1 MASPRFLVLTGMRQ
15 RPLNA
20 SMRLL
25 QTAGQRI
32 CFSQSETIGR
42 LKFNLPP
49 VR

>member
-15 RPLNA
+15 HPL
-20 SMRLL
+20 SESYVLP
-25 QTAGQRI
+25 
-32 CFSQSETIGR
+32 QSETRGR